1 MTIIYLVATLIFVA
15 AVVFGITRLRRMTPN
30 GLVIGILGGLLF
42 SVLFMIKLRCSIDAY
57 PCGFMSF
64 TGGFTWHLLVGIAIY
79 VGVWILSA
87 IALHLRHSL
96 GIVIWLE
103 ILGRSSVP
111 LLGLS
116 IAVVWETLPISVIH
130 PPAFGGPCPSLP
142 IICHDMPVSGFGG
155 LAYWTLPFVLWAA
168 YTAYRDIKLNSRR

>member
-1 MTIIYLVATLIFVA
+1 
-15 AVVFGITRLRRMTPN
+15 
-30 GLVIGILGGLLF
+30 
-42 SVLFMIKLRCSIDAY
+42 
-57 PCGFMSF
+57 MSF
-64 TGGFTWHLLVGIAIY
+64 TGGFTWRLPVGLVIY
-79 VGVWILSA
+79 LGLWMLGG
-87 IALHLRHSL
+87 IALHVSHSL
-96 GIVIWLE
+96 GILRCVE

-142 IICHDMPVSGFGG
+142 IICHDMPVVGFGG

-168 YTAYRDIKLNSRR
+168 YTAYIDIKSNLPQRVGLGSP